1 VLLELRIENLLLIE
15 RAELRPGDGLTAI
28 TGETGAGKT
37 VLAQALDLLLGGKPK
52 SGIVRP
58 GAAEAY
64 VEGVFELPDG
74 LLDEPEF
81 ADLRERVGDD
91 PEEAGAGAA
100 RGGPPVTEIVLA
112 RRVGASG
119 RTRAFVQGRSA
130 TAADLAALGGRLVA
144 FFGQH
149 EHRRLTL
156 ASAQL
161 DLLDGFCGRDHLDLR
176 TTLAAA
182 HARVR
187 ALERGLTDLR
197 GRAGTRDR
205 DLDLLAFEIEE
216 IEALGPTAE
225 EKEALTAERS
235 RLRELDGLL
244 AAAGAGAE
252 AIAPSGDDGGF
263 GAAGGGAGVAGL
275 LADAGRL
282 AEPVAGADPE
292 LAALA
297 QRLAALH
304 LEAEELGADLRR
316 YADSL
321 EAEPGRLDVVEE
333 RLELYDRLER
343 KHGGSV
349 AAVLAHAE
357 RCRAERARLEQA
369 EVETERAEAA
379 LGEAVAERDKLATSV
394 TAARQKAAPKL
405 AKLVREELAALAMEG
420 AEFEVVLEPRAGA
433 NAADGAAVAASG
445 AAEADGAA
453 EIGPTGAERVEFL
466 LAPNPGVPA
475 APIRDAASG
484 GELSRVMLALMTV
497 AGAGESRTLVFDEVD
512 AGVGGQTARAVGE
525 RLRAL
530 GEGRQ
535 VLCITH
541 LPQIAALAGAHFR
554 IEKSAETD
562 TALTTVE
569 ALDGDGVVAELCRML
584 GAEASDKAAR
594 RHAEEL
600 LAAA

>member
-1 VLLELRIENLLLIE
+1 MLLELRIENLLLIE

-37 VLAQALDLLLGGKPK
+37 VLAHALDLLLGGKPR

-58 GAAEAY
+58 GATEAY
-64 VEGVFELPDG
+64 VEGVFELPAG

-81 ADLRERVGDD
+81 ADLRERVG
-91 PEEAGAGAA
+91 EEID
-100 RGGPPVTEIVLA
+100 EIVLA
-112 RRVGASG
+112 RRVSEK
-119 RTRAFVQGRSA
+119 RTTAFVQGRSA
-130 TAADLAALGGRLVA
+130 TAADLQALGGRLVA

-161 DLLDGFCGRDHLDLR
+161 ELLDGFCGRDHLDVR
-176 TTLAAA
+176 AALAAA

-187 ALERGLTDLR
+187 EIERGLVELR
-197 GRAGTRDR
+197 ERAGTRDR

-216 IEALGPTAE
+216 IEALGPTEE
-225 EKEALTAERS
+225 EKATLAAERS
-235 RLRELDGLL
+235 RLGELDGLL

-252 AIAPSGDDGGF
+252 AIAPSGDGPT
-263 GAAGGGAGVAGL
+263 ASGVAAV
-275 LADAGRL
+275 LADAERL

-297 QRLAALH
+297 ERLTALR
-304 LEAEELGADLRR
+304 LEAEDLGAELRR

-357 RCRAERARLEQA
+357 RCREEHARLAHA
-369 EVETERAEAA
+369 EIETERAEAA
-379 LGEAVAERDKLATSV
+379 LAEAIGERDRLAKKV
-394 TAARQKAAPKL
+394 TAARRKGAPKL
-405 AKLVREELAALAMEG
+405 AERVREELAALAMEG
-420 AEFEVVLEPRAGA
+420 AEFQVILEPREE
-433 NAADGAAVAASG
+433 VA
-445 AAEADGAA
+445 
-453 EIGPTGAERVEFL
+453 PTGAERVDFL

-530 GEGRQ
+530 AEGRQ

-541 LPQIAALAGAHFR
+541 LPQIAALATSHFR

-569 ALDGDGVVAELCRML
+569 ALEGDGVVAELCRML
-584 GAEASDKAAR
+584 GAEESDVAAR

>member
-1 VLLELRIENLLLIE
+1 MLLELRIENLLLIE
-15 RAELRPGDGLTAI
+15 RAELRPGAGLTAI

-37 VLAQALDLLLGGKPK
+37 VLAHALDLLLGGKPRP
-52 SGIVRP
+52 GIVRP
-58 GAAEAY
+58 GAPEAY
-64 VEGVFELPDG
+64 VEGVFELPPG
-74 LLDEPEF
+74 LMDEPELEE
-81 ADLRERVGDD
+81 LRERVGEKLD
-91 PEEAGAGAA
+91 
-100 RGGPPVTEIVLA
+100 EIVLA
-112 RRVGASG
+112 RRVSAEG
-119 RTRAFVQGRSA
+119 RTRAFVEGRSA
-130 TAADLAALGGRLVA
+130 TAADLQALGGRLVA

-161 DLLDGFCGRDHLDLR
+161 DLLDGFAGR
-176 TTLAAA
+176 A
-182 HARVR
+182 
-187 ALERGLTDLR
+187 ALEPRAALAEAHGHVRELEWALAELR
-197 GRAGTRDR
+197 ERAGTRDR

-216 IEALGPTAE
+216 IEALDPSAE
-225 EKEALTAERS
+225 ERESLVAERD
-235 RLRELDGLL
+235 RLRALDGLL

-252 AIAPSGDDGGF
+252 AIASSGEGD
-263 GAAGGGAGVAGL
+263 GVAAV
-275 LADAGRL
+275 LAGAERL
-282 AEPVAGADPE
+282 AEDVAGADPA
-292 LAALA
+292 LDALA
-297 QRLAALH
+297 ERVVALR
-304 LEAEELGADLRR
+304 LEAEDLGAELRR

-321 EAEPGRLDVVEE
+321 EAEPGRLDAVEE

-349 AAVLAHAE
+349 EAVLAHAE
-357 RCRAERARLEQA
+357 RCRAERDRLERA
-369 EVETERAEAA
+369 EVETERAEAELAKARAQRDA
-379 LGEAVAERDKLATSV
+379 LAANLS
-394 TAARQKAAPKL
+394 AARRKAAPRL
-405 AKLVREELAALAMEG
+405 AERVREELASLAMEG
-420 AEFEVVLEPRAGA
+420 ASFEVVLAPR
-433 NAADGAAVAASG
+433 
-445 AAEADGAA
+445 EADAAGGAQDA
-453 EIGPTGAERVEFL
+453 PAVTATGAERAEFL

-475 APIRDAASG
+475 APIREAASG

-497 AGAGESRTLVFDEVD
+497 AGAGESRTVVFDEVD

-530 GEGRQ
+530 GEARQ

-569 ALDGDGVVAELCRML
+569 ALEGDGVVAELCRML
-584 GAEASDKAAR
+584 GAEASDTAAR

>member
-1 VLLELRIENLLLIE
+1 MLLELRIENLLLIE
-15 RAELRPGDGLTAI
+15 RAELRPGEGLTAI

-37 VLAQALDLLLGGKPK
+37 VLAHALDLLLGGKPR

-58 GAAEAY
+58 GAPEAY
-64 VEGVFELPDG
+64 VEGVFELPPG
-74 LLDEPEF
+74 LMDEPEL
-81 ADLRERVGDD
+81 ADLRERVG
-91 PEEAGAGAA
+91 EELD
-100 RGGPPVTEIVLA
+100 EIVLA
-112 RRVGASG
+112 RRVSDGG

-130 TAADLAALGGRLVA
+130 TAADLQVLGGRLVA

-161 DLLDGFCGRDHLDLR
+161 DLLDGFIGRDHLDLR
-176 TTLAAA
+176 GSLGAA
-182 HARVR
+182 HARMREV
-187 ALERGLTDLR
+187 ERSLAELR
-197 GRAGTRDR
+197 ERAGTRDR

-216 IEALGPTAE
+216 IEALDPSE
-225 EKEALTAERS
+225 DEKESLVAERA
-235 RLRELDGLL
+235 RLRQLDGLL
-244 AAAGAGAE
+244 AAAGVGAE
-252 AIAPSGDDGGF
+252 AIAPSGEGI
-263 GAAGGGAGVAGL
+263 GVAGL
-275 LADAGRL
+275 LADAE
-282 AEPVAGADPE
+282 AASQPVAGADAE
-292 LAALA
+292 MAALA
-297 QRLAALH
+297 QRLTALR
-304 LEAEELGADLRR
+304 LEAEDLGVELRR

-343 KHGGSV
+343 KHGGCV
-349 AAVLAHAE
+349 EAVLAHAE
-357 RCRAERARLEQA
+357 RCRTERARLEQA

-379 LGEAVAERDKLATSV
+379 LAEARAERDKLAAKVSR
-394 TAARQKAAPKL
+394 ARGKAAPSLSAAVK
-405 AKLVREELAALAMEG
+405 AELETLAMES
-420 AEFEVVLEPRAGA
+420 ASFQVVLEAR
-433 NAADGAAVAASG
+433 
-445 AAEADGAA
+445 A
-453 EIGPTGAERVEFL
+453 EIGSTGTERVEFL

-475 APIRDAASG
+475 APIREAASG

-497 AGAGESRTLVFDEVD
+497 AGAGESRTVVFDEVD

-541 LPQIAALAGAHFR
+541 LPQIAALASAHFR
-554 IEKSAETD
+554 IEKSAEAD

-569 ALDGDGVVAELCRML
+569 SLEGDGVVAELCRML

>member
-1 VLLELRIENLLLIE
+1 MLLELRIENLLLIE

-37 VLAQALDLLLGGKPK
+37 VLAHALDLLLGGKPRA
-52 SGIVRP
+52 GIVRP
-58 GAAEAY
+58 GAPEAY
-64 VEGVFELPDG
+64 VEGVFELPAG
-74 LLDEPEF
+74 LLEEPEF
-81 ADLRERVGDD
+81 ADLRERVGEDLD
-91 PEEAGAGAA
+91 EL
-100 RGGPPVTEIVLA
+100 VLA
-112 RRVGASG
+112 RRVSAEG

-161 DLLDGFCGRDHLDLR
+161 DLLDGFCGRDHLELR
-176 TTLAAA
+176 ASLAAA
-182 HARVR
+182 HARAR
-187 ALERGLTDLR
+187 ELERTLAELR
-197 GRAGTRDR
+197 ERAGTRDR

-216 IEALGPTAE
+216 IEALDPTE
-225 EKEALTAERS
+225 EERSSLTAERA
-235 RLRELDGLL
+235 RVRQLDGLL

-252 AIAPSGDDGGF
+252 AIAPSGDET
-263 GAAGGGAGVAGL
+263 GVSAL
-275 LADAGRL
+275 LAQTENQCQA
-282 AEPVAGADPE
+282 VAGADPE
-292 LAALA
+292 LDALA
-297 QRLAALH
+297 ERLAALR

-369 EVETERAEAA
+369 EVETERAQAA
-379 LGEAVAERDKLATSV
+379 LAEALADRDKLARSITG
-394 TAARQKAAPKL
+394 ARKKAAPKL
-405 AKLVREELAALAMEG
+405 AERVREELAALAMEG
-420 AEFEVVLEPRAGA
+420 ASFEISLES
-433 NAADGAAVAASG
+433 SG
-445 AAEADGAA
+445 EVR
-453 EIGPTGAERVEFL
+453 PSGAERVEFL

-497 AGAGESRTLVFDEVD
+497 AGTGESRTLVFDEVD

-530 GEGRQ
+530 GHARQ

-541 LPQIAALAGAHFR
+541 LPQIAALAASHFR

-569 ALDGDGVVAELCRML
+569 ALEGDGVVAELCRML
-584 GAEASDKAAR
+584 GAEASDTAAR

>member
-15 RAELRPGDGLTAI
+15 RAELRPGQGLTAI

-37 VLAQALDLLLGGKPK
+37 VLAHALDLLLGGKPR

-58 GAAEAY
+58 GASEAY
-64 VEGVFELPDG
+64 VEGVFELPAG
-74 LLDEPEF
+74 LLEEPEF
-81 ADLRERVGDD
+81 AELRERVG
-91 PEEAGAGAA
+91 EELD
-100 RGGPPVTEIVLA
+100 EIVLA
-112 RRVGASG
+112 RRVSAEG
-119 RTRAFVQGRSA
+119 RSRAFVQGRSA
-130 TAADLAALGGRLVA
+130 TAADLQALGGRLVA

-161 DLLDGFCGRDHLDLR
+161 DLLDGFCGREQLELR
-176 TTLAAA
+176 AALAAA
-182 HARVR
+182 HGRMRELER
-187 ALERGLTDLR
+187 ALAELR
-197 GRAGTRDR
+197 ERAGTRDR

-216 IEALGPTAE
+216 IEQLDPSE
-225 EKEALTAERS
+225 EERESLVAERS
-235 RLRELDGLL
+235 RLRQLDGLL

-252 AIAPSGDDGGF
+252 AIAPSGDDP
-263 GAAGGGAGVAGL
+263 GVATL
-275 LADAGRL
+275 LSGAERL
-282 AEPVAGADPE
+282 AEQVVGADRA
-292 LAALA
+292 LDALA
-297 QRLAALH
+297 ERLAAVR
-304 LEAEELGADLRR
+304 LEAEDVGAELRR

-357 RCRAERARLEQA
+357 RCRRERDRLEQA
-369 EVETERAEAA
+369 EVETERAEVALVEARRERDGLAEQVGAA
-379 LGEAVAERDKLATSV
+379 RREAAPRLAER
-394 TAARQKAAPKL
+394 
-405 AKLVREELAALAMEG
+405 VREELAALAMEN
-420 AEFEVVLEPRAGA
+420 AAFEVVVEPRGVAAAPAGA
-433 NAADGAAVAASG
+433 ESAGAPAPAP
-445 AAEADGAA
+445 
-453 EIGPTGAERVEFL
+453 EIGPTGAERIEFML
-466 LAPNPGVPA
+466 GPNPGVPA

-497 AGAGESRTLVFDEVD
+497 AGTGESRTVVFDEVD

-530 GEGRQ
+530 GDTRQ

-541 LPQIAALAGAHFR
+541 LPQIAALASAHFR
-554 IEKSAETD
+554 IEKSAEAD

-569 ALDGDGVVAELCRML
+569 SLEGDGVVAELCRML

-594 RHAEEL
+594 RHAKEL

>member
-15 RAELRPGDGLTAI
+15 RAELRPGGGLTAI

-37 VLAQALDLLLGGKPK
+37 VLAQALDLLLGGKPR

-58 GAAEAY
+58 GASEAY
-64 VEGVFELPDG
+64 VEGVFELPPG
-74 LLDEPEF
+74 LLQQPEF
-81 ADLRERVGDD
+81 ADLRERVG
-91 PEEAGAGAA
+91 EELD
-100 RGGPPVTEIVLA
+100 EIVLA
-112 RRVGASG
+112 RRVSAEG
-119 RTRAFVQGRSA
+119 RSRAFVQGRSA
-130 TAADLAALGGRLVA
+130 TAADLQALGGRLVA

-161 DLLDGFCGRDHLDLR
+161 DLLDGFCGRDQLELR
-176 TTLAAA
+176 AGLAAA
-182 HARVR
+182 HNRMRELER
-187 ALERGLTDLR
+187 ALAELR
-197 GRAGTRDR
+197 ERAGTRDR

-216 IEALGPTAE
+216 IEELDPSEE
-225 EKEALTAERS
+225 EKAALVAERS
-235 RLRELDGLL
+235 RLRQLDGLL

-252 AIAPSGDDGGF
+252 AIAPSGE
-263 GAAGGGAGVAGL
+263 GGGGGGLDGRGGGYGSASDGLGVGYGSAADGLGVAAL
-275 LADAGRL
+275 LAAAERL

-292 LAALA
+292 LDALA
-297 QRLAALH
+297 ERLAALR
-304 LEAEELGADLRR
+304 LEAEDLGAELRR

-321 EAEPGRLDVVEE
+321 EAEPGRLDVLEE

-357 RCRAERARLEQA
+357 RCRGERALLERA

-379 LGEAVAERDKLATSV
+379 LAEARAERNALAERV
-394 TAARQKAAPKL
+394 GAARREAAPRL
-405 AKLVREELAALAMEG
+405 AERVREELAALAMEN
-420 AEFEVVLEPRAGA
+420 AAFEVIVEPRGP
-433 NAADGAAVAASG
+433 
-445 AAEADGAA
+445 
-453 EIGPTGAERVEFL
+453 EIGPTGAERVEFML
-466 LAPNPGVPA
+466 GPNPGVPA

-497 AGAGESRTLVFDEVD
+497 AGTGESRTLVFDEVD

-530 GEGRQ
+530 GDTRQ

-541 LPQIAALAGAHFR
+541 LPQIAALASAHFR
-554 IEKSAETD
+554 IEKSAEAD

-569 ALDGDGVVAELCRML
+569 SLEGDGVVAELCRML
-584 GAEASDKAAR
+584 GADASDKAAR
-594 RHAEEL
+594 RHAKEL